1 MTSLTCACVAAGP
14 ARSSSRATRTL
25 INGVGAQHAAP
36 LPRATSPP
44 RVLRVR
50 RRPRH
55 ALKLLLRD
63 GPEVMLVRD
72 VRRRVRVPRP
82 DPGEE
87 EVLAGP
93 MQIVPAG
100 QLARHLALP
109 LVHDEVQGHLAGS
122 DEDRRIAL
130 MAHRAQL
137 RRVRR
142 RRVTRGAYPTPANAP
157 KLCAVS

>member
-1 MTSLTCACVAAGP
+1 MVVSPRSALMTSLTCACAAAGP
-14 ARSSSRATRTL
+14 ARSSSRATRACL
-25 INGVGAQHAAP
+25 
-36 LPRATSPP
+36 ATSPP

-50 RRPRH
+50 RGPRH

-93 MQIVPAG
+93 MQVVPAG
-100 QLARHLALP
+100 QL
-109 LVHDEVQGHLAGS
+109 
-122 DEDRRIAL
+122 
-130 MAHRAQL
+130 
-137 RRVRR
+137 
-142 RRVTRGAYPTPANAP
+142 T
-157 KLCAVS
+157 

>member
-14 ARSSSRATRTL
+14 ARSSSRATRTLINGVGEQTL

-87 EVLAGP
+87 EILPRPV
-93 MQIVPAG
+93 QVVP
-100 QLARHLALP
+100 
-109 LVHDEVQGHLAGS
+109 S
-122 DEDRRIAL
+122 
-130 MAHRAQL
+130 
-137 RRVRR
+137 
-142 RRVTRGAYPTPANAP
+142 
-157 KLCAVS
+157 

>member
-1 MTSLTCACVAAGP
+1 MWRLMVVSPRSALMTSLTCACVAAGA
-14 ARSSSRATRTL
+14 ARSSSRAKCL
-25 INGVGAQHAAP
+25 AI
-36 LPRATSPP
+36 SPP

-93 MQIVPAG
+93 MQIVPAR
-100 QLARHLALP
+100 QLAGHLALP
-109 LVHDEVQGHLAGS
+109 LVHDEVQGHLAGG
-122 DEDRRIAL
+122 DQDRRITL

-137 RRVRR
+137 RSVRCR
-142 RRVTRGAYPTPANAP
+142 WVTGSAHAQY
-157 KLCAVS
+157 V

>member
-14 ARSSSRATRTL
+14 ARSSSRATRTLINGVGAQTL

-55 ALKLLLRD
+55 PLDLALRD
-63 GPEVMLVRD
+63 RPKVMLVRD
-72 VRRRVRVPRP
+72 LRRRVRVPGP

-87 EVLAGP
+87 EVFAGP
-93 MQIVPAG
+93 MQVVPAG
-100 QLARHLALP
+100 QL
-109 LVHDEVQGHLAGS
+109 
-122 DEDRRIAL
+122 
-130 MAHRAQL
+130 
-137 RRVRR
+137 
-142 RRVTRGAYPTPANAP
+142 
-157 KLCAVS
+157 

>member
-1 MTSLTCACVAAGP
+1 MWRLMVVSPRSALMTSLTCACVAAGP
-14 ARSSSRATRTL
+14 ARSSSRAKCL
-25 INGVGAQHAAP
+25 
-36 LPRATSPP
+36 ATSPP

-55 ALKLLLRD
+55 ALDLLLRD
-63 GPEVMLVRD
+63 GPEVMLVLD

-93 MQIVPAG
+93 MQVVPPR
-100 QLARHLALP
+100 QLARHLTLP
-109 LVHDEVQGHLAGS
+109 LVHDEVQGHLGGS
-122 DEDRRIAL
+122 DEDRGIAL
-130 MAHRAQL
+130 MAHGAQL

-142 RRVTRGAYPTPANAP
+142 RRVTRGAYPQHIDVGRTRR
-157 KLCAVS
+157 

>member
-1 MTSLTCACVAAGP
+1 MLRPRSALMTSLTCACVAAGP

-36 LPRATSPP
+36 LQCLAISPP

-55 ALKLLLRD
+55 ALNLLLRD

-72 VRRRVRVPRP
+72 VRRGVWVPRP

-87 EVLAGP
+87 EVLAGS
-93 MQIVPAG
+93 MQVVPARH
-100 QLARHLALP
+100 LAGHLALP
-109 LVHDEVQGHLAGS
+109 LVHDEV
-122 DEDRRIAL
+122 
-130 MAHRAQL
+130 
-137 RRVRR
+137 
-142 RRVTRGAYPTPANAP
+142 
-157 KLCAVS
+157 

>member
-1 MTSLTCACVAAGP
+1 MWRLLVVSPRSALMTSLTCACAAAGR
-14 ARSSSRATRTL
+14 ARSSSRATR
-25 INGVGAQHAAP
+25 AC
-36 LPRATSPP
+36 RATSPP

-50 RRPRH
+50 GRPRH

-93 MQIVPAG
+93 VQVVPAR

-122 DEDRRIAL
+122 DEDRRITL
-130 MAHRAQL
+130 VAHRTQL
-137 RRVRR
+137 RRV
-142 RRVTRGAYPTPANAP
+142 
-157 KLCAVS
+157 

>member
-1 MTSLTCACVAAGP
+1 MVVSPRSALMTSLTCACAAAGR

-36 LPRATSPP
+36 LQGLATSPP

-55 ALKLLLRD
+55 ALNLLLRD

-87 EVLAGP
+87 EILAGP
-93 MQIVPAG
+93 MQVVPAC
-100 QLARHLALP
+100 QLARHLTLP
-109 LVHDEVQGHLAGS
+109 LVHDEVQRHLGGS
-122 DEDRRIAL
+122 DEDRGIAL
-130 MAHRAQL
+130 MAHCTQL
-137 RRVRR
+137 R
-142 RRVTRGAYPTPANAP
+142 
-157 KLCAVS
+157 

>member
-1 MTSLTCACVAAGP
+1 MCRLIVVSPRSALMTSLTCACVAAGP
-14 ARSSSRATRTL
+14 ARSSSRATRACL
-25 INGVGAQHAAP
+25 AI
-36 LPRATSPP
+36 SPP

-55 ALKLLLRD
+55 ALELLLRD

-122 DEDRRIAL
+122 DEDR
-130 MAHRAQL
+130 
-137 RRVRR
+137 
-142 RRVTRGAYPTPANAP
+142 
-157 KLCAVS
+157 